1 MALEQEHF
9 FTSGV
14 ELKSE
19 DSIQINVEGIF
30 TLCHNFFS
38 GTWHLACLGNKKGTY
53 VTYLKAEKGKR
64 YRDSQDHT

>member
-53 VTYLKAEKGKR
+53 VT
-64 YRDSQDHT
+64 